1 MDIQEIF
8 SPDTSNKL
16 TSAIRDL
23 DEAQE
28 KSGKL
33 CTLMDEVIKLYSESF
48 DSKQFLQDPDLGI
61 HEKRMF
67 EFVVS
72 FQKSLQDL
80 QNAKIIKIIK
90 GIKEFSHLHV
100 KATEILIPILDQPSE
115 NDEMIEEIN
124 KWFWTENDEISFNPG
139 MAREILGM
147 SLKLIAKFTGIFK
160 NIKACANVEY
170 LFGKAYIAK
179 GNWYQGL
186 KHLEISLLIQREF
199 DDFNARA
206 ATVYEIGRVHQLL
219 DNSDEAR
226 MCYRD
231 ALRLYQHVG
240 NLSGVMACKLA
251 LGNIAAQ
258 QGFVKEGI
266 KLLQETKQFYMAH
279 NQEELTQNVESVLQF
294 LNQVKEKRPA

>member
-8 SPDTSNKL
+8 SPDISNKL
-16 TSAIRDL
+16 TSAIHDL
-23 DEAQE
+23 DEVLE
-28 KSGKL
+28 KSRKFDL
-33 CTLMDEVIKLYSESF
+33 LIEEVIKLYNQNF
-48 DSKQFLQDPDLGI
+48 GSKQFLQDSDFGLR
-61 HEKRMF
+61 EKIMF
-67 EFVVS
+67 EVVVAS
-72 FQKSLQDL
+72 KKSLRAFQET
-80 QNAKIIKIIK
+80 KIIEFVER
-90 GIKEFSHLHV
+90 IKEFLHSFV
-100 KATEILIPILDQPSE
+100 RATQILTLILDQPTE
-115 NDEMIEEIN
+115 NVEMIEEIN
-124 KWFWTENDEISFNPG
+124 KWLWTNNFEKGFNRDSVHKVLE
-139 MAREILGM
+139 MIHKLNAEFTEILKN
-147 SLKLIAKFTGIFK
+147 LKDQ
-160 NIKACANVEY
+160 ANLEY
-170 LFGKAYIAK
+170 IFGKLYIDK

-226 MCYRD
+226 MRYRD

-240 NLSGVMACKLA
+240 NLKGVMACKLA

-258 QGFVKEGI
+258 QGFVEEGV

-294 LNQVKEKRPA
+294 LNQVKEKQPA

>member
-16 TSAIRDL
+16 TSAILGL
-23 DEAQE
+23 DESLE
-28 KSGKL
+28 KFRKL
-33 CTLMDEVIKLYSESF
+33 HLIWEKVIQLYSDNF
-48 DSKQFLQDPDLGI
+48 NSKQFLQDLDLVAI
-61 HEKRMF
+61 EKRFLEKIVTRKKTLQTQETRAVGLIKAVKWLSQQNDERGLDPDMGHEILEMAHKLIDLF
-67 EFVVS
+67 TES
-72 FQKSLQDL
+72 FQILKDHANLEYVFGKVYV
-80 QNAKIIKIIK
+80 AK
-90 GIKEFSHLHV
+90 GI
-100 KATEILIPILDQPSE
+100 
-115 NDEMIEEIN
+115 
-124 KWFWTENDEISFNPG
+124 
-139 MAREILGM
+139 
-147 SLKLIAKFTGIFK
+147 
-160 NIKACANVEY
+160 
-170 LFGKAYIAK
+170 
-179 GNWYQGL
+179 WYQGL

-226 MCYRD
+226 MRYRD

-240 NLSGVMACKLA
+240 NLKGVMACKLA

-258 QGFVKEGI
+258 QGFVEEGV

-294 LNQVKEKRPA
+294 LNQVKEKQPA